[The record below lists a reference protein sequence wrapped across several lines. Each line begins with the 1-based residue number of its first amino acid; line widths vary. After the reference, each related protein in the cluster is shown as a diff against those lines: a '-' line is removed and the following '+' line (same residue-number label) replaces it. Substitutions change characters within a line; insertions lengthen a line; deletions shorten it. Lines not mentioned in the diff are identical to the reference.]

1 MVKGVVEAFGIKGT
15 DDVEIYVFNKKL
27 DFMEHKK
34 IKQPMKNI
42 DAYLVKNYSNYV
54 VRVFEYTKEEVEQW
68 LSS

>member
-34 IKQPMKNI
+34 S
-42 DAYLVKNYSNYV
+42 SN
-54 VRVFEYTKEEVEQW
+54 QW
-68 LSS
+68 KI